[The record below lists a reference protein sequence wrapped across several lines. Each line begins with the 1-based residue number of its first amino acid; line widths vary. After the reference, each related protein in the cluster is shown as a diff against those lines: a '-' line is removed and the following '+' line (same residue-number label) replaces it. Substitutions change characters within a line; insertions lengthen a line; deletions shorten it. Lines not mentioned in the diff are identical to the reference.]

1 MTLVIGASVALSWC
15 FDDEATAETDAIAP
29 EIARTGAFVPSHFH
43 LEISNILLDAERRG
57 RIAIADVTQ
66 RLELIS
72 KLPLEVDHQTSSRAA
87 DQILALAR
95 AEKLTVHD
103 AAYLELA
110 IRKGSTL
117 ASKDRQL
124 AAAARHVGV
133 PVRG

>member
-1 MTLVIGASVALSWC
+1 MTLVIDASVALSWC
-15 FDDEATAETDAIAP
+15 FDDEATSETDAIAH
-29 EIARTGAFVPSHFH
+29 EISKTGAFVPSLFH
-43 LEISNILLDAERRG
+43 LEISNVLLHAERRG

-72 KLPLEVDHQTSSRAA
+72 KLPLEVDHQTPSRAA
-87 DQILALAR
+87 NQILTLAR
-95 AEKLTVHD
+95 AEKLTVYD

-117 ASKDRQL
+117 ATKDRQL

-133 PVRG
+133 SVRG